1 MLRRCL
7 STWRPPTFAP
17 LPPVPEWAHI
27 FGHQRDRAFVHNVD
41 TAGKLAAAFLKD
53 TKRPKT
59 IIEAY
64 PGAGILT
71 RALLQYPPDVV
82 KKIIVLEDHRKCYTS
97 LKSLEEQDDRVR
109 VVERSGFQ
117 WATYSFL
124 EAEGHMQDVEVAD
137 WADDAALQ
145 FVAHIPHTVQG
156 DQLMSQLFRA
166 IPERA
171 WLFKY
176 GRVRMSCVLSEA
188 LNERIMA
195 LNAAKARCK
204 LSVIAR
210 ATCDVQ
216 VSLAAKDASP
226 YGAHFYPLPYGER
239 SGKTTGSKRTGTP
252 HLASTFTPL
261 VKPLIAKGDMEK
273 WDYITRALFVRKSN
287 SLGKV
292 LPSLA
297 PGAENLVTALISPDT
312 PEEDRVDPTKL
323 VTNLTERDW
332 QNVVKA
338 FNNWP
343 FAPDVNEM

>member
-17 LPPVPEWAHI
+17 LPPVPEWTQL
-27 FGHQRDRAFVHNVD
+27 FGHHRDRAFVHNLD
-41 TAGKLAAAFLKD
+41 TAGKLAATFLKD
-53 TKRPKT
+53 TTRPKT

-82 KKIIVLEDHRKCYTS
+82 KKVIVLEDHGKCFAS
-97 LKSLEEQDDRVR
+97 LKQLENQDERVH

-117 WATYSFL
+117 WATYSYL
-124 EAEGHMQDVEVAD
+124 EAEGHMQDVEVTEWED
-137 WADDAALQ
+137 EAALQ

-156 DQLMSQLFRA
+156 DQLVSQLFRA

-188 LNERIMA
+188 LNERVMA

-210 ATCDVQ
+210 ATCDMEVAL
-216 VSLAAKDASP
+216 SAKEVSP
-226 YGAHFYPLPYGER
+226 YGAHFYPLPFGDK
-239 SGKTTGSKRTGTP
+239 GKTTGSKRTGTP
-252 HLASTFTPL
+252 HLASIFTPL
-261 VKPLIAKGDMEK
+261 VTPLIARGDMEK

-287 SLGKV
+287 SLEKV

-297 PGAENLVTALISPDT
+297 PGAENLVTALSSPDL
-312 PEEDRVDPTKL
+312 PEEDRVDLTKL
-323 VTNLTERDW
+323 VTRLSERDW

-343 FAPDVNEM
+343 FAPDVSEM